1 MSEGISNF
9 QIEEAFKDIRDEDI
23 NNNFVVVFTSN
34 YMNKF
39 IAHKMIISE
48 KKGKYPFLIANTDSS
63 SKGGRYW
70 WSIRNVEPK
79 TGIFFFD
86 SFGVDGLKA
95 IINQDD
101 KKVIEKNLFGTQQM
115 RRTDNKITSFFV

>member
-9 QIEEAFKDIRDEDI
+9 QIEEAFKDIQDEDI

-48 KKGKYPFLIANTDSS
+48 K
-63 SKGGRYW
+63 RE
-70 WSIRNVEPK
+70 SIH
-79 TGIFFFD
+79 F
-86 SFGVDGLKA
+86 
-95 IINQDD
+95 
-101 KKVIEKNLFGTQQM
+101 
-115 RRTDNKITSFFV
+115 

>member
-1 MSEGISNF
+1 MLIKRSF
-9 QIEEAFKDIRDEDI
+9 LK
-23 NNNFVVVFTSN
+23 
-34 YMNKF
+34 
-39 IAHKMIISE
+39 
-48 KKGKYPFLIANTDSS
+48 KKGKYPFLIANTDSF

-70 WSIRNVEPK
+70 WGILNVESK

-86 SFGVDGLKA
+86 SFGADGLKA

>member
-9 QIEEAFKDIRDEDI
+9 EIEEAFKDIRDEDI

-39 IAHKMIISE
+39 IAHKTIISE

-86 SFGVDGLKA
+86 SFGW
-95 IINQDD
+95 
-101 KKVIEKNLFGTQQM
+101 F
-115 RRTDNKITSFFV
+115 

>member
-48 KKGKYPFLIANTDSS
+48 KKEKYPFLIANTDSS
-63 SKGGRYW
+63 SKGRRYW
-70 WSIRNVEPK
+70 WSILNLEPK

-86 SFGVDGLKA
+86 SFGW
-95 IINQDD
+95 
-101 KKVIEKNLFGTQQM
+101 F
-115 RRTDNKITSFFV
+115 

>member
-9 QIEEAFKDIRDEDI
+9 QIEEAFKDIQDEDI

-48 KKGKYPFLIANTDSS
+48 KKRKYPFLIANTDSS

-70 WSIRNVEPK
+70 WSILNVEPK

-86 SFGVDGLKA
+86 SFGW
-95 IINQDD
+95 
-101 KKVIEKNLFGTQQM
+101 F
-115 RRTDNKITSFFV
+115 